1 MNYKMPRMLI
11 NMNPVSIYRGI
22 EGHPTFRALQFGAE
36 AGTIVGTYMGE
47 KTVQQIAKHGASSG
61 IIFSQEYFEY
71 EISAIRM
78 GAQI

>member
-1 MNYKMPRMLI
+1 MNYKTPRMLI
-11 NMNPVSIYRGI
+11 NMNPVSIYRGV
-22 EGHPTFRALQFGAE
+22 EGHPILRAFQFGIE

-47 KTVQQIAKHGASSG
+47 KTVKQIARQGASSG
-61 IIFSQEYFEY
+61 PVFSQEYFEY